1 MRARVETNGLQMEK
15 FTTDAYR
22 KVIVTMT
29 LL

>member
-1 MRARVETNGLQMEK
+1 MRARVETNGLQMEQ
-15 FTTDAYR
+15 FTRDAYS

>member
-1 MRARVETNGLQMEK
+1 MRSRVETNGLQTEQ
-15 FTTDAYR
+15 FTRDIYS